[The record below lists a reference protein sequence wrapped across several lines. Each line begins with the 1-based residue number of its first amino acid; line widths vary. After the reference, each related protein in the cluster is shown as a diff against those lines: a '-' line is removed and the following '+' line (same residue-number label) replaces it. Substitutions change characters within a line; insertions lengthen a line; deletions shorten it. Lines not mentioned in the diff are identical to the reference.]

1 MVGASCGGWSTLA
14 AAQVGFWAQL
24 DRFGRAPHL
33 LGDPGELMRQIGK
46 GAGRRGEPTTNVF
59 LVAPL
64 WALARPLGGT
74 RSPGARCSPWML
86 ALVAHRSMGICLG
99 QAVFVVAGAA
109 SCCLWILPSR
119 AYISPCN
126 RGPIAVSTRRAAAWD
141 SVAAPAVFEACG
153 SLLSAPLACA
163 EPRPFHER

>member
-1 MVGASCGGWSTLA
+1 MLGASCGGWSTLA
-14 AAQVGFWAQL
+14 AAQVAFGAQV

-59 LVAPL
+59 LVAPI
-64 WALARPLGGT
+64 WVLARPLGVS
-74 RSPGARCSPWML
+74 RSPGAGCSPWML

-109 SCCLWILPSR
+109 S
-119 AYISPCN
+119 
-126 RGPIAVSTRRAAAWD
+126 
-141 SVAAPAVFEACG
+141 AVFGFFLPCIYF
-153 SLLSAPLACA
+153 PLQPPSYRSKHQASWGLGQRGGPCC
-163 EPRPFHER
+163 F